1 MWALARDDPVILG
14 VTFLSCPAP
23 TKGARA
29 FARPRFPGPAPY
41 CQEPGQASFCPCT
54 LRRSSDPPELAFG
67 RPCYLFAGVPP
78 QPNRP
83 PDAVPRALSR
93 GNAPGPRWAV
103 FHWPLQ
109 WIRRPT
115 ITGSRLRYATGTR
128 GKRRAAVK
136 LHEVFSPYGGM
147 PACAPAPWASRGPG
161 LGQWGPR

>member
-83 PDAVPRALSR
+83 PGAVPWVI
-93 GNAPGPRWAV
+93 PRV
-103 FHWPLQ
+103 
-109 WIRRPT
+109 
-115 ITGSRLRYATGTR
+115 
-128 GKRRAAVK
+128 
-136 LHEVFSPYGGM
+136 M
-147 PACAPAPWASRGPG
+147 PPAPTGRCFIGPSNGPG
-161 LGQWGPR
+161 GPFSWGPAYAMQQRPGAYTGLR